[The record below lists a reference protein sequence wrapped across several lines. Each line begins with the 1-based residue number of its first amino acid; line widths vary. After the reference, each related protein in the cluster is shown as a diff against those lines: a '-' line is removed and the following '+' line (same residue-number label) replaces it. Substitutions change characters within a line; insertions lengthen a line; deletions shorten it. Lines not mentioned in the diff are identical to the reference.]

1 MVWAPDDYVPIE
13 GDDGLAAYVRTSVDD
28 PFLVSLQPAAARAV
42 DDFCNRQFG
51 QLAAPATF
59 TYEARKAARLAD
71 GTWVLPVDDVQD
83 ITAATVTVD
92 GVAVAAGAAGYRW
105 WELNA
110 VAKGYPYTA
119 LRFAERPYGD
129 VELFAKFGWT
139 AVPAAVPAAVRFQVN
154 RWFVRRESPYG
165 VAGSPE
171 AGSEVRLGARLDP
184 DTRTILAGGRVV
196 RARMPR

>member
-1 MVWAPDDYVPIE
+1 MPWAPDYVAIG
-13 GDDGLAAYVRTSVDD
+13 GDDGLAAYVRTAADD
-28 PFLVSLQPAAARAV
+28 PFLESLGPAAARAV
-42 DDFCNRQFG
+42 DAYCNRQFG
-51 QLAAPATF
+51 QLPAPATF
-59 TYEARKAARLAD
+59 TYEARNAARLAD

-92 GVAVAAGAAGYRW
+92 GTVVAAGVTGYRW

-129 VELFAKFGWT
+129 VALFARFGWT
-139 AVPAAVPAAVRFQVN
+139 SYPAAVPAAVRFQVN

-165 VAGSPE
+165 VAGSPDQ
-171 AGSEVRLGARLDP
+171 GSDTRLSARLDP
-184 DTRTILAGGRVV
+184 DTRAILAGGRIV
-196 RARMPR
+196 RARAPR